1 MRIWRRKFNAWC
13 LLQRSWRDPSKNPT
27 SPEHWVKDKAQCE
40 IAAFFLALPDDVLNI
55 FDTTILEK
63 LTQEETSQPWVYQ
76 LRLEEHFVGQDDVMP
91 QRLAFFNCTQKP
103 AESVTDFETRIRSI
117 ARKTKYAEMTNPLQ
131 ELMRD
136 RLCTGVHNKDLRE
149 LLLHHYKEDG
159 KTPYTFE
166 EQLARAKSWE
176 AAHNTNITIM
186 HSATSQVEEQVNRL
200 TNKPSLPQAKCRW
213 CGGARHPRKDCP
225 ATKPGNFCT
234 NCYMMENHLAKVCRS
249 PKDKFKA
256 EFERSHKKPTRRPPP
271 KRGSGVHQFIA
282 DTCLSDDDDDDYVV
296 HSFSVFAHHHHSDSP
311 KDDKYFTWLP
321 VSVSPNRS
329 VKVLMQVDSAATC
342 NTLPSSIYSK
352 ISDAAPLKP
361 SRAKIFPYSG
371 KAIHPVGRVS
381 LACEGVTHFET
392 LEFEVIDTKDIPGK
406 PALISG
412 KDSERLGL
420 ITFHRDR
427 VFSSTT
433 MDIKPKE
440 THVHMATSRHLNTQQ
455 PFPTADLQPGL
466 LQKDELISVYK
477 DNFTGLGTVGQPV
490 SLTLDP
496 SVTPRHAGVHR
507 IPVAKLEKVKDKL
520 DDMVTSGKLA
530 KVDEPTSWCSNMTV
544 REKVLPDG
552 NTKVRLCLDPSQTLN
567 KAIVIP
573 HYQIPTIQE
582 ILPRLSGKKYKTFSI
597 FDALDGFTQIALTD
611 ESSLLTTMHTPWGR
625 YRWLRLPY
633 GISSAPEEFQLRMH
647 EALEGLQDVYCIADD
662 ILVVGQGE
670 TREEANKQHDLN
682 VFAPM
687 KRAQERNLKFNPQ
700 KIQFK
705 LPKITFMGHVI
716 SDQGVE
722 PDPSKVKAINDMPAP
737 VDKQGVMRF
746 CGMVNYLN
754 TFCPHLS
761 QTIRP
766 LFELTK
772 KDHEFIWSE
781 THQSAFLAAKQ
792 LIARAPCLAYFDHTR
807 PVTLQ
812 VDASQG
818 GLGAALL
825 QPNDSGDLQ
834 PVAYTS
840 CKMRPNEE
848 MWAQIEK
855 ECLAIVSACDKWD
868 LWIYGRQ
875 VNVHTDHQPLETIF
889 KKPLHAAPRRL
900 QKMMMRLQRYNIK
913 VSYKKGT
920 SLLLADT
927 LSRAPLPTT
936 NDSKQ
941 TNFEV
946 FRTDIDNH
954 PDNPRISSQTLADI
968 KASTA
973 NDPTMYTLNKIIING
988 WPSQK
993 SQLPKNLQPFWTY
1006 RDELTSQDGIIYK
1019 GQQVVIPLAKRNY
1032 MLQKAHVAHFGPESN
1047 TRLCK
1052 DIIFWPG
1059 MQSDIRNACQSCG
1072 KCAQFQAQN
1081 SKEPMKSQPIPQYP

>member
-1 MRIWRRKFNAWC
+1 M
-13 LLQRSWRDPSKNPT
+13 
-27 SPEHWVKDKAQCE
+27 
-40 IAAFFLALPDDVLNI
+40 
-55 FDTTILEK
+55 
-63 LTQEETSQPWVYQ
+63 
-76 LRLEEHFVGQDDVMP
+76 
-91 QRLAFFNCTQKP
+91 
-103 AESVTDFETRIRSI
+103 
-117 ARKTKYAEMTNPLQ
+117 
-131 ELMRD
+131 
-136 RLCTGVHNKDLRE
+136 
-149 LLLHHYKEDG
+149 
-159 KTPYTFE
+159 
-166 EQLARAKSWE
+166 
-176 AAHNTNITIM
+176 
-186 HSATSQVEEQVNRL
+186 
-200 TNKPSLPQAKCRW
+200 
-213 CGGARHPRKDCP
+213 
-225 ATKPGNFCT
+225 
-234 NCYMMENHLAKVCRS
+234 
-249 PKDKFKA
+249 
-256 EFERSHKKPTRRPPP
+256 
-271 KRGSGVHQFIA
+271 
-282 DTCLSDDDDDDYVV
+282 
-296 HSFSVFAHHHHSDSP
+296 
-311 KDDKYFTWLP
+311 
-321 VSVSPNRS
+321 
-329 VKVLMQVDSAATC
+329 
-342 NTLPSSIYSK
+342 
-352 ISDAAPLKP
+352 KP

-406 PALISG
+406 PALSSG

-420 ITFHRDR
+420 ITFHRNR

-507 IPVAKLEKVKDKL
+507 IPVAKLEKVKEKL
-520 DDMVTSGKLA
+520 DDMVTSGKLT

-582 ILPRLSGKKYKTFSI
+582 ILPRLSGKKYRTFSI

-611 ESSLLTTMHTPWGR
+611 ESSLLTTMYTPWGR

-633 GISSAPEEFQLRMH
+633 GISSAPKEFQLRMH

-682 VFAPM
+682 VFALM
-687 KRAQERNLKFNPQ
+687 KRAKERNLKFNPQ

-754 TFCPHLS
+754 TFCLHLS

-766 LFELTK
+766 PFELTK

-825 QPNDSGDLQ
+825 QSSTCG
-834 PVAYTS
+834 
-840 CKMRPNEE
+840 
-848 MWAQIEK
+848 
-855 ECLAIVSACDKWD
+855 
-868 LWIYGRQ
+868 
-875 VNVHTDHQPLETIF
+875 
-889 KKPLHAAPRRL
+889 LHL
-900 QKMMMRLQRYNIK
+900 
-913 VSYKKGT
+913 
-920 SLLLADT
+920 
-927 LSRAPLPTT
+927 
-936 NDSKQ
+936 
-941 TNFEV
+941 
-946 FRTDIDNH
+946 
-954 PDNPRISSQTLADI
+954 
-968 KASTA
+968 
-973 NDPTMYTLNKIIING
+973 
-988 WPSQK
+988 
-993 SQLPKNLQPFWTY
+993 
-1006 RDELTSQDGIIYK
+1006 
-1019 GQQVVIPLAKRNY
+1019 
-1032 MLQKAHVAHFGPESN
+1032 
-1047 TRLCK
+1047 
-1052 DIIFWPG
+1052 
-1059 MQSDIRNACQSCG
+1059 
-1072 KCAQFQAQN
+1072 FQGAT
-1081 SKEPMKSQPIPQYP
+1081 K